1 MSDQDVTFG
10 PGTDLVISLFAVS
23 LLLVGGGGGMGSLY
37 VESVDKLISSEERVD
52 ILEAESDTDLD
63 GTVEQTSPW

>member
-23 LLLVGGGGGMGSLY
+23 LLLVGGMGSLY

>member
-23 LLLVGGGGGMGSLY
+23 LLLVGGGMGSLY